1 MILWVLLAI
10 LCLLLAALQGSL
22 IAVIPWEWAR
32 PDLLLAFLVL
42 TAMKRGP
49 TAGTWFGFFVG
60 IIRDLSQPTLLGLRA
75 LTMALVGFSAGRI
88 AENVDR
94 TSRFVQGLV
103 LLVLGLGARFLE
115 TLLADILEGVG
126 TWGWF
131 LLSGIPN
138 VFVTAIVIP
147 LIMGLWGIVRV
158 SRRR

>member
-1 MILWVLLAI
+1 MILWILLAI

-22 IAVIPWEWAR
+22 LAVVPWDWAR

-60 IIRDLSQPTLLGLRA
+60 IIRDLSQPSLLGLRA
-75 LTMALVGFSAGRI
+75 LTMAVVGFSAGRI

-103 LLVLGLGARFLE
+103 ILMLGLGARFLE
-115 TLLADILEGVG
+115 TLLADILEGTG
-126 TWGWF
+126 TWGRF
-131 LLSGIPN
+131 LLNDIPN
-138 VFVTAIVIP
+138 VFVTAVVIP
-147 LIMGLWGIVRV
+147 LIMGLWGVFKG